1 MTVVGTWSVACLSPP
16 EKTSK
21 QLASWQQAVVLLD
34 RKDKR
39 AVA

>member
-1 MTVVGTWSVACLSPP
+1 MTVVAPGRPLVFLRP
-16 EKTSK
+16 KK
-21 QLASWQQAVVLLD
+21 QASNFLPGQLAVVLLD